1 MIKKTLFISTL
12 FLLYSINIHAQNAKT
27 KYFLVELYVD
37 SSLQKLDTTKH
48 EVMLYSQ
55 SKKYTVE
62 KKEDKL
68 FCTKKIKPNKE
79 LLLSIAGNQIK
90 VRLTSQA
97 LRNKFIVLKIYV
109 NPSVINKE
117 DVLLTVKSAD
127 VIYLLN
133 KCNGNCHRLEIVH
146 PKTVSGSNNEPTTG
160 YKILDKYIFE

>member
-1 MIKKTLFISTL
+1 MH
-12 FLLYSINIHAQNAKT
+12 SINIHAQITKT

-37 SSLQKLDTTKH
+37 SSLQKLDTTKP
-48 EVMLYSQ
+48 ELMLHSQ
-55 SKKYTVE
+55 SKKYTIE
-62 KKEDKL
+62 KKEDRL

-97 LRNKFIVLKIYV
+97 LRNRFIVLKFYI
-109 NPSVINKE
+109 NPSSTSKE
-117 DVLLTVKSAD
+117 DVLLAVKNAD

-133 KCNGNCHRLEIVH
+133 KCNGNCHRLEILH
-146 PKTVSGSNNEPTTG
+146 PKIVSGSNNEPTTG